1 MIPVEAV
8 EAATL
13 KLASLNSDAG
23 DQLTDAEWAR
33 EILEAAAPHIRAR
46 ALDDAKDALNPG
58 GSYVLQNIAK
68 WLSERAATE
77 RTTQ

>member
-1 MIPVEAV
+1 MIPAEAV
-8 EAATL
+8 EAAYDKYL
-13 KLASLNSDAG
+13 HLGLNATEIEG
-23 DQLTDAEWAR
+23 
-33 EILEAAAPHIRAR
+33 ILEAAAPHIRAR